1 MKSKPMLWLSAPA
14 LLLATAV
21 PMLAQPR
28 PVGNEFRVNSIT
40 VSKQRNP
47 TAAYN
52 AKGAALVVWEND
64 KNGLRGRFFGRD
76 GSPQTGELG
85 LVANQKL
92 TTIPSQGPETV
103 RKDPAI
109 AFLPSGEFLL
119 AWTEERDYVVVDLFI
134 ENRQLLDRDV
144 YVQKFSADGSPT
156 GTPVR
161 LNGTTAGLQSNPKI
175 LMRSNADAVI
185 VWQSDDQS
193 TGTAGDGIFGR
204 TVRTANVALTSAEL
218 KLSSTPGLA
227 ANAGIAAGVN
237 GNFMVVWE
245 AADAS
250 SQGVYARIFNRA
262 AAPKG
267 TEMRVNTT
275 VAGLQRRAAVSFDPN
290 TSGWLVAW
298 QGQAGTIKDSHIYG
312 QFIGPAG
319 SLVGPEV
326 RISQGVAQGQVSP
339 SVAAVA
345 GGNFMVTWV
354 DYQDIF
360 PVGLFGVEVDK
371 LGREVG
377 AEVRINTANIN
388 TQTRTTIAVSPFGDI
403 LVPWEGFTASPNAPV
418 ISARRVEF

>member
-1 MKSKPMLWLSAPA
+1 M
-14 LLLATAV
+14 
-21 PMLAQPR
+21 
-28 PVGNEFRVNSIT
+28 
-40 VSKQRNP
+40 
-47 TAAYN
+47 
-52 AKGAALVVWEND
+52 VWEND

-76 GSPQTGELG
+76 GSPLTGELG

-103 RKDPAI
+103 RKDPAV

-119 AWTEERDYVVVDLFI
+119 AWTEERDNVSVDLFI

-144 YVQKFSADGSPT
+144 YVQKFGADGSPV
-156 GTPVR
+156 GSPVR
-161 LNGTTAGLQSNPKI
+161 LNSTTAGLQSDPKI
-175 LMRSNADAVI
+175 LVRSNADAVI

-193 TGTAGDGIFGR
+193 TATAGDGIFGR
-204 TVRTANVALTSAEL
+204 LVRPANVALTSAEL
-218 KLSSTPGLA
+218 KLSSSPGSA

-267 TEMRVNTT
+267 TEVRVNTT

-290 TSGWLVAW
+290 TSGWLVVW
-298 QGQAGTIKDSHIYG
+298 QRAGGDHQGLPHLRPVRRPRREPRGPRGAGQPRGSRRG
-312 QFIGPAG
+312 RSRRRSPRSPAATSWSPG
-319 SLVGPEV
+319 STT
-326 RISQGVAQGQVSP
+326 RTSSP
-339 SVAAVA
+339 SACSASRSTSSA
-345 GGNFMVTWV
+345 S
-354 DYQDIF
+354 
-360 PVGLFGVEVDK
+360 
-371 LGREVG
+371 EVG